1 MIREEQ
7 SEQRNM
13 RTEQQARLV
22 RDVGDSKFVPAM
34 LVSDGDTG
42 RRGSECS
49 VAQEDV
55 RIFLPEVA
63 FSVMENNLD
72 QYSRLLSAFRVRQQG
87 HLDVLVTDRQQ
98 SRRPIARYPSKLHDK
113 GQLHAVPFVRKRRL
127 RRGV

>member
-1 MIREEQ
+1 
-7 SEQRNM
+7 M

-34 LVSDGDTG
+34 FVSDGDTG
-42 RRGSECS
+42 RMGSKCS
-49 VAQEDV
+49 VAQGYV

-63 FSVMENNLD
+63 FSVTEYNLD
-72 QYSRLLSAFRVRQQG
+72 QHSRLLSTFRVRQQG

-98 SRRPIARYPSKLHDK
+98 SGRPIARYPSKMHDQ